1 MKVLKHE
8 GTKWKKPQTFKSQKC
23 TLVYKKNKSYL
34 KFIESIKVMKFD
46 VKNEIEAEVHS
57 QSDFKLDF

>member
-1 MKVLKHE
+1 MKKA
-8 GTKWKKPQTFKSQKC
+8 KTFKSQKC